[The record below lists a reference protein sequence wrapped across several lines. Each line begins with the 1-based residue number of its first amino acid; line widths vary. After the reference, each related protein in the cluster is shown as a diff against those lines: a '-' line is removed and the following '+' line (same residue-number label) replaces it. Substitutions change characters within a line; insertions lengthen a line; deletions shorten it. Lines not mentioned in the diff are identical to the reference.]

1 MNLAQLR
8 TAVSAYAHR
17 NDLNTLFPTF
27 VELAEQRIYTGE
39 ANAPKVRVAA
49 MQQFAQLADGTRP
62 AGFLEAIRITEAD
75 SPDKPLSYT
84 PMAALGQAVHA
95 YSWDGETLVL
105 SSDQG
110 FPVDMTYYSKLAT
123 PAADTDTN
131 WLLINHSRLY
141 LSAVLVEVGMY
152 TQNEALAAR
161 EAGNY
166 ASAANAINSKE
177 RAAQISGSLLK
188 VRR

>member
-1 MNLAQLR
+1 MNYGELK
-8 TAVSAYAHR
+8 TAVALYAHR
-17 NDLNTLFPTF
+17 SDLASKFPTF
-27 VELAEQRIYTGE
+27 LALAEERIYTGE

-49 MQQFAQLADGTRP
+49 MEQYAQMADGVRP

-75 SPDKPLSYT
+75 SPDKHLDYC
-84 PMAALGQAVHA
+84 PMASLGNARRA
-95 YSWDGETLVL
+95 FSWDGTTLVL

-110 FPVDMTYYSKLAT
+110 FPVDMTYYAKLST
-123 PAADTDTN
+123 PVIDTDTN
-131 WLLINHSRLY
+131 WLLENHSRVY

-152 TQNEALAAR
+152 TQNDALAAR

-166 ASAANAINSKE
+166 ASAVNALNSKE
-177 RAAQISGSLLK
+177 RAAQLSGSPLK